1 MVMFVFESRERGL
14 VYLWMSGT
22 VEWEGL
28 HVGGIQLT
36 TGEYVR
42 IDVTEC
48 NSPDP
53 SELEIGASSKKV
65 SHRDLQLPPRRF
77 KSLPQVDRNQF
88 MKDSVL

>member
-42 IDVTEC
+42 IDVTEYTLTR
-48 NSPDP
+48 S
-53 SELEIGASSKKV
+53 
-65 SHRDLQLPPRRF
+65 
-77 KSLPQVDRNQF
+77 
-88 MKDSVL
+88 

>member
-1 MVMFVFESRERGL
+1 MVMFVFESREQGL

-42 IDVTEC
+42 IDVTEWS
-48 NSPDP
+48 SPDP
-53 SELEIGASSKKV
+53 SAGASSKKFRIV
-65 SHRDLQLPPRRF
+65 IYNSHPGDS
-77 KSLPQVDRNQF
+77 SLSLRSIEIN
-88 MKDSVL
+88 S